1 VSADPLSPLLELPGV
16 TEAVA
21 TSRQAV
27 DGLLGHRVLRRRSA
41 EVSAESLLRGAWASA
56 VLAGSPVTLAELRA
70 GNAEDPAGSA
80 EGRAGSADGRAGSAA
95 DPVLHGALRVS
106 GALAGLAGTWP
117 SAPRQVLARLHA
129 LAARG
134 LAAEADLGRPRADR
148 EVAHRLDVLAEVLG
162 RTAAP
167 AVLIAAI
174 VQAELL
180 SLDAFPPT
188 SGVVARAA
196 GRLVLID
203 RGLDPK
209 SLVVPEVG
217 QLELR
222 AEFEQALIGY
232 AEGSPEAVAAWIELC
247 AAAVALGARE
257 STAICEAIQ
266 RG

>member
-1 VSADPLSPLLELPGV
+1 V

-70 GNAEDPAGSA
+70 GSAEERAGSA
-80 EGRAGSADGRAGSAA
+80 EEPAGSAA

-134 LAAEADLGRPRADR
+134 LAAEADLGRPRPDR

-257 STAICEAIQ
+257 SLAICEAIQ

>member
-1 VSADPLSPLLELPGV
+1 VVPADPLSPLLELPGV
-16 TEAVA
+16 AEAVA

-27 DGLLGHRVLRRRSA
+27 DGVLSHRVVRRRSA

-56 VLAGSPVTLAELRA
+56 VAAGSPVTLAELRTHSS
-70 GNAEDPAGSA
+70 AEDP
-80 EGRAGSADGRAGSAA
+80 
-95 DPVLHGALRVS
+95 VLQGALRVS
-106 GALAGLAGTWP
+106 AALAGLAATWP
-117 SAPRQVLARLHA
+117 TAHRQVLARLHA

-134 LAAEADLGRPRADR
+134 LTAEAELGRPRPDR

-162 RTAAP
+162 RTTAP
-167 AVLIAAI
+167 AVVIAAI
-174 VQAELL
+174 VQAELV
-180 SLDAFPPT
+180 SLDAFPPV

-222 AEFEQALIGY
+222 AEFDQALVGY
-232 AEGSPEAVAAWIELC
+232 TGGSPEAVAAWIGLY

-257 STAICEAIQ
+257 SLAICEAIQ

>member
-1 VSADPLSPLLELPGV
+1 MSRDDSVLGMPADPLAPLLELPGV
-16 TEAVA
+16 ADAVT

-27 DGLLGHRVLRRRSA
+27 DGLLSHRVVRRRSPD
-41 EVSAESLLRGAWASA
+41 VSAESLLRGAWASA
-56 VLAGSPVTLAELRA
+56 VLAGSPATVAEV
-70 GNAEDPAGSA
+70 
-80 EGRAGSADGRAGSAA
+80 RAGSPE
-95 DPVLHGALRVS
+95 DPVLQGALRVS
-106 GALAGLAGTWP
+106 GALAGLTGTWA
-117 SAPRQVLARLHA
+117 SAHRQVLARLHA

-134 LAAEADLGRPRADR
+134 LTAEAELGRPRPDR
-148 EVAHRLDVLAEVLG
+148 EVAHRLDLLAEVLD
-162 RTAAP
+162 RTTAP
-167 AVLIAAI
+167 AVVVAAI

-180 SLDAFPPT
+180 TLDAFPPA

-196 GRLVLID
+196 NRLVLID

-222 AEFEQALIGY
+222 SEFEQALAGY
-232 AEGSPEAVAAWIELC
+232 AGGDPDAVASWIVLC

-257 STAICEAIQ
+257 SLAICEAMQ

>member
-1 VSADPLSPLLELPGV
+1 M

-70 GNAEDPAGSA
+70 GSAENPAGSA
-80 EGRAGSADGRAGSAA
+80 GDSAGSAA

-106 GALAGLAGTWP
+106 AALAGLAGTWP

-148 EVAHRLDVLAEVLG
+148 EVAHRLDVLTEVLG

-167 AVLIAAI
+167 AVVIAAI

-180 SLDAFPPT
+180 SLDAFPPA

-222 AEFEQALIGY
+222 AEFEEGLIGY
-232 AEGSPEAVAAWIELC
+232 AGGSPEAVAAWIELC
-247 AAAVALGARE
+247 ATAVALGARE
-257 STAICEAIQ
+257 SLAICEAIQ